1 MRPSRCVCSFYQY
14 KQQSDTSFPKKGLWI
29 INATSTRQ
37 CRPFE
42 KKTEKL
48 HPVAEKRSIRQCFE
62 IGYIRAWKK
71 TELLATRYPLRQW
84 GSVATQAVNGQ
95 GSREA
100 CPILSTKKQ
109 PKRALQEF
117 QGMPF
122 LISSLNKK
130 NRYSLLP
137 TLQRQRCPSCT
148 YREKKTF
155 KTCASATLF
164 PSEVQLNW

>member
-1 MRPSRCVCSFYQY
+1 MCSFYQY

-71 TELLATRYPLRQW
+71 TELLATRYLLRQW

-109 PKRALQEF
+109 QSQRALQEF
-117 QGMPF
+117 QGIPF
-122 LISSLNKK
+122 LISSLNK

-137 TLQRQRCPSCT
+137 ILQHQRCPSCT
-148 YREKKTF
+148 EKRKLS
-155 KTCASATLF
+155 KH
-164 PSEVQLNW
+164 VQVQHFSRLRSN